1 MNERIDISEV
11 ARRTGL
17 SVRAL
22 RFYEQRGIV
31 QPLRSKGGRRVYGP
45 SELARLNAAVALK
58 RAGFSLAD
66 IATMLAD
73 RSIDLGP
80 LIAGQLDAVEA
91 EAAELAKARAL
102 LLSVCARI
110 DAGEAIDVATLC
122 ALIRG
127 GDARNTDMA
136 TIAARYLGED
146 ARAAF
151 TASWDKVPD
160 GFDAASYAEAWR
172 ELGQRIEAALPLDP
186 ADPRAQAFV
195 DQWFALLKPFADSA
209 PPHVLAGVSRMYDD
223 MDRWSHEA
231 DPGFS
236 KAVWDFVRAAATHR
250 MMQSGETR

>member
-1 MNERIDISEV
+1 MTERIDISEV

-17 SVRAL
+17 SLRAL

-31 QPLRSKGGRRVYGP
+31 QPLRSEGGRRIYGP
-45 SELARLNAAVALK
+45 GELARLNAAVALK

-66 IATMLAD
+66 IATMVGD

-80 LIAGQLDAVEA
+80 LIAGQIEAVEA
-91 EAAELAKARAL
+91 EAAELEKARGL
-102 LLSVCARI
+102 LLSVRARI
-110 DAGEAIDVATLC
+110 DAGETIDVETLC

-127 GDARNTDMA
+127 REARQSDMQ
-136 TIAARYLGED
+136 TIAARYLGAD
-146 ARAAF
+146 ARAAL
-151 TASWDKVPD
+151 AKSWDRVPD

-172 ELGQRIEAALPLDP
+172 TLGDRIEAALPLDP
-186 ADPRAQAFV
+186 ASPRAQDFV

-223 MDRWSHEA
+223 MDSWSGEA

-236 KAVWDFVRAAATHR
+236 KAVWEFVRAAAAHR
-250 MMQSGETR
+250 MMNGGTTR